1 MAMPVA
7 QLVEAFERDRSLG
20 PQLVKALYLPPTEE
34 VFGEPDPPLS
44 EPVIRA
50 LAATGAERLWRHQA
64 EGLNALGRGEN
75 VLVTT
80 PTASGKSLVFHLPV
94 LEEAVGG
101 GPGRALFLYPLKALG
116 RDQCGKLE
124 ALARP
129 LALNGGPPL
138 VAVYDGDTPQEER
151 GAIKRRFPRV
161 VITNPDMLHLG
172 LLGHWQSWAPF
183 LRELRWIV
191 LDELHTYRG
200 IFGSHFHHVL
210 QRLQRLAR
218 AEGADPLLVAS
229 SATAAN
235 AGEFAARLTGR
246 DFQWIRDSG
255 SPQQGRHFLLFRP
268 AASPYTLALQLL
280 VELLRQGLKTIVFTK
295 ARRITELLYAWLRQ
309 QEPSLADK
317 VASYRSGF
325 LPGERRKIE
334 RRLFEGRL
342 SGVISTSAL
351 EMGIDVG
358 GLDACVLVGFPGSVM
373 ATWQRS
379 GRVGRAGRESLT
391 ALVALPDALDHYL
404 LDHPLELVERP
415 CERLLVDP
423 ANEPVSRAHLVCA
436 ASELPLHRDRDR
448 DYLESQAPLVGELLR
463 QRLLVEKGR
472 EGELTTPH
480 HRPHREVSLRG
491 AGETATIL
499 ESGRGRLI
507 GTVDGVRVLHE
518 CHPGAIYLHR
528 GWQFLVRTLDLEA
541 RKVHAEPV
549 DVDYYTSPLTEKS
562 TEILEV
568 LEHRREDGDGLEAFL
583 GRLRVTERVTGYERR
598 RVRGQEPID
607 QHELELPEVAFETV
621 GLWWLA
627 PRPLEDRLR
636 SEEFHFMGALHAA
649 EHATISLLPLHALCD
664 RGDVGGISIPLHPQ
678 LSCGAVF
685 IYDGHPGGVGIS
697 ARAYHDLPALLERVA
712 DLLRQCDC
720 EDGCPTC
727 VQSPKC
733 GNGNRP
739 LDKDGA
745 LRFLRLVLA
754 GEAGDARP
762 EAAGHAGF
770 SSEPSVG
777 AGAPSVVAPPP
788 SPDGESAIAPT
799 APGPVVTTIP
809 DPPPLPAPRHPRR
822 TMLFHLEPRRSPDDV
837 GGRPNA
843 HRMRLAVGVVCHLQ
857 EGRFEIFREERVAD
871 LCSLLDSADAV
882 IGFDSRRLGYQVLAG
897 YTGLDYERRWPT
909 LDLLDD
915 LHRRLGLRP
924 DLDELAHATLG
935 MEREE
940 GDGDR
945 FEWVRAGD
953 LERVEACCRR
963 DVELLRDFYL
973 FGRRMQ
979 YVACPVGEESSV
991 RVPVDW

>member
-1 MAMPVA
+1 M
-7 QLVEAFERDRSLG
+7 
-20 PQLVKALYLPPTEE
+20 
-34 VFGEPDPPLS
+34 
-44 EPVIRA
+44 
-50 LAATGAERLWRHQA
+50 
-64 EGLNALGRGEN
+64 
-75 VLVTT
+75 
-80 PTASGKSLVFHLPV
+80 
-94 LEEAVGG
+94 
-101 GPGRALFLYPLKALG
+101 
-116 RDQCGKLE
+116 
-124 ALARP
+124 
-129 LALNGGPPL
+129 
-138 VAVYDGDTPQEER
+138 
-151 GAIKRRFPRV
+151 
-161 VITNPDMLHLG
+161 
-172 LLGHWQSWAPF
+172 
-183 LRELRWIV
+183 
-191 LDELHTYRG
+191 
-200 IFGSHFHHVL
+200 
-210 QRLQRLAR
+210 
-218 AEGADPLLVAS
+218 AS

-246 DFQWIRDSG
+246 DFHWIRDSG

-436 ASELPLHRDRDR
+436 ASELPLHRERDR

-463 QRLLVEKGR
+463 QRLLVEKGG

-499 ESGRGRLI
+499 ESGSGRLI

-528 GWQFLVRTLDLEA
+528 GRQFLVRTLDLEA

-568 LEHRREDGDGLEAFL
+568 LEHRRGDGDGLEAFL

-598 RVRGQEPID
+598 RVRGQESID

-712 DLLRQCDC
+712 DLLRRCDC

-745 LRFLRLVLA
+745 LRFLRLVL
-754 GEAGDARP
+754 GEGAGDAES
-762 EAAGHAGF
+762 EAAGRTG
-770 SSEPSVG
+770 SSPEPSVD
-777 AGAPSVVAPPP
+777 AHPPSVVAPLP
-788 SPDGESAIAPT
+788 SPEGELAIVSAAP
-799 APGPVVTTIP
+799 APVVAPIP
-809 DPPPLPAPRHPRR
+809 EPPPLPVPRHPRR
-822 TMLFHLEPRRSPDDV
+822 TMLFHLEPRHSPDDV
-837 GGRPNA
+837 GSRSNA
-843 HRMRLAVGVVCHLQ
+843 HRMRLALGVVCHLQ
-857 EGRFEIFREERVAD
+857 EGRFEVFTEEHVAG

-882 IGFDSRRLGYQVLAG
+882 VGFDSRRFGYLVLAG

-915 LHRRLGLRP
+915 LHRRLEFRPGL
-924 DLDELAHATLG
+924 DSLARVNLG
-935 MEREE
+935 RGREE
-940 GDGDR
+940 EDGDR
-945 FEWVRAGD
+945 VECIRAGD
-953 LERVEACCRR
+953 LEKVESRCRR
-963 DVELLRDFYL
+963 DVELLRDLYL